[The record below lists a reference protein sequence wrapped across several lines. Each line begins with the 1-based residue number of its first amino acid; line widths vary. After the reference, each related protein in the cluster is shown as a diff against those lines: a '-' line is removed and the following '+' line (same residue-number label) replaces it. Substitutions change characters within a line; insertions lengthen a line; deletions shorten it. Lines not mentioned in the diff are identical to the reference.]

1 MPVDA
6 GKRAALID
14 EGMTEGEADF
24 MLSGGAK
31 SEGLTPPAADSG
43 ATAPV
48 AAEPAKPTATDT
60 PAPAAGA
67 APAAQAMPAT
77 ATPAAPE
84 EDEPEPAKDSP
95 YYPQWKRE
103 KHRRQELQTEL
114 RARDTRL
121 AETTSALTDLQTKW
135 ARLDER
141 FSVFREA
148 ATAQPEAAKVAAE
161 PDIEADPF
169 GWMKWAK
176 GEITTLKGQTEQTA
190 TTVQETNAATE
201 LQTSYINDARTFAR
215 ATPDFGLAYN
225 WLMANRDAE
234 LKAAGYSDP
243 AERMRIITL
252 DERDIV
258 ARALKGRQDNPQSA
272 GPAQI
277 IYGLAKARGF
287 TPSPAGAQ
295 QSNGAAPANGAASTN
310 GATQPN
316 GAVQGANGAAPTNA
330 AQTVTQQ
337 VETIQRGQ
345 AASRSLSSAGGS
357 PTPQGFDL
365 DGLLALSD
373 QDYAEWKRTLT
384 PAQAKEYKALIGAP
398 GR

>member
-31 SEGLTPPAADSG
+31 SEGLTPPVADSG
-43 ATAPV
+43 AAAPV
-48 AAEPAKPTATDT
+48 TAEPAKPAVAD
-60 PAPAAGA
+60 APAAGA
-67 APAAQAMPAT
+67 APAAQA
-77 ATPAAPE
+77 TPAAAPAAVE
-84 EDEPEPAKDSP
+84 DDEPEPAKDSP

-114 RARDTRL
+114 RTRDTRL

-234 LKAAGYSDP
+234 LKAAGYGDP
-243 AERMRIITL
+243 AERMRIIAL

-357 PTPQGFDL
+357 PAPTGIDL
-365 DGLLALSD
+365 QAIADMSD
-373 QDYAEWKRTLT
+373 EAYLEWRRMLT
-384 PAQAKEYKALIGAP
+384 PGQIKEYGALIGAP
-398 GR
+398 KSR